1 MSNKNH
7 YTVTLNKA
15 GDDLSVCY
23 WAFDHLEDAKSFL
36 SVLKRGCTAYEVS
49 VSITDEKQKLIDA
62 WRMGD
67 EDQKGNVILN
77 KSQLC

>member
-7 YTVTLNKA
+7 YTVTLDKV
-15 GDDLSVCY
+15 GDELSVCY
-23 WAFDHLEDAKSFL
+23 WTFDTLEAAKSFL
-36 SVLKRGCTAYEVS
+36 NVLKRGCTAYEVS
-49 VSITDEKQKLIDA
+49 VSITDNSLNLVEG